1 MRNVVCVCVR
11 EYASEALLMHSKE
24 RQKDRERE
32 RGEETERVKG
42 GSTGKIADAAK
53 NYPLDYN

>member
-1 MRNVVCVCVR
+1 MLCVCVR
-11 EYASEALLMHSKE
+11 EYASEALLMHNKE

-53 NYPLDYN
+53 NYPLVYN

>member
-1 MRNVVCVCVR
+1 MRNVVCVCER

-32 RGEETERVKG
+32 RGGERERVKG
-42 GSTGKIADAAK
+42 ESTGKIADGAK
-53 NYPLDYN
+53 NYPLVYN